1 MASRTPF
8 LAGNWKMNQDQQATM
23 DFMYGLS
30 AWLQEHD
37 ASSLDVALFP
47 SYLSIPAAIATAD
60 DAVIVGAQTVASYDE
75 GAYTGEVSAGMIADA
90 GCGAV
95 LVGHSER
102 REYFGETEKDF
113 VLKVEKALAAGL
125 HVVYCVGETLDQRKA
140 GSQDDVV
147 RKQLDPVLRGLDEA
161 HWGSVSIAYEPVWAI
176 GTGETASP
184 EQAQEMHAFIRGW
197 LASAVGA
204 QVADTTRVLYGGSM
218 KPGNAKELLSQP
230 DVDGGLI
237 GGASLQVQ
245 GFTQILSHALS

>member
-60 DAVIVGAQTVASYDE
+60 DEVIVGAQTVASYDE

-140 GSQDDVV
+140 GSQEDVV
-147 RKQLDPVLRGLDEA
+147 RKQLDPVLREVDEA
-161 HWGSVSIAYEPVWAI
+161 HW
-176 GTGETASP
+176 
-184 EQAQEMHAFIRGW
+184 EMHAFIRGW

-204 QVADTTRVLYGGSM
+204 HVADNTRILYGGSM

-237 GGASLQVQ
+237 GGASLQVES
-245 GFTQILSHALS
+245 FTEILSHALS

>member
-1 MASRTPF
+1 
-8 LAGNWKMNQDQQATM
+8 
-23 DFMYGLS
+23 
-30 AWLQEHD
+30 
-37 ASSLDVALFP
+37 
-47 SYLSIPAAIATAD
+47 
-60 DAVIVGAQTVASYDE
+60 
-75 GAYTGEVSAGMIADA
+75 MIADA

-102 REYFGETEKDF
+102 REYFSETEKDF

-125 HVVYCVGETLDQRKA
+125 QVVYCVGETLDQRKA

-184 EQAQEMHAFIRGW
+184 EQAQEMHAFVRGW
-197 LASAVGA
+197 LASVVGA
-204 QVADTTRVLYGGSM
+204 QVADSTRVLYGGSM
-218 KPGNAKELLSQP
+218 KPGNAKKLLSQP

-237 GGASLQVQ
+237 GGASLQVE